1 MNEDKIELSEIQK
14 QFFWLSRA
22 MRAFVVAFAF
32 AANLRLWNVL
42 RNGEKFGQIF
52 QDMLSGAKIPT
63 LTHIFTTYH
72 IEIFMVSAILTIGVI
87 ILIFVKKEKVVFL
100 SFGVLAGFLSFALAE
115 AANQAY
121 WQPIHQI
128 IKQLTG

>member
-1 MNEDKIELSEIQK
+1 MNEDKIELSEIKK

-22 MRAFVVAFAF
+22 MRALVVAFAF

-52 QDMLSGAKIPT
+52 QDMLSGAKIPH
-63 LTHIFTTYH
+63 LTHVFTTYH
-72 IEIFMVSAILTIGVI
+72 IEIFMASAILTVGVI
-87 ILIFVKKEKVVFL
+87 VLIFVKKEKPVFL
-100 SFGVLAGFLSFALAE
+100 SFGVLAGFFSIALAE
-115 AANQAY
+115 AANLAY
-121 WQPIHQI
+121 WQPIHEI